1 MPWLKQFFG
10 TPHKTWPH
18 CSVEGCCLWKAVS
31 PHDPKF
37 LRSALTIKCGCLSQ
51 NLATH
56 LLGCWFFV
64 IPKFIFQNPNFSFF
78 HRGIWSACTS
88 KADYAWWNI
97 HEMVFK
103 WQPAWFFRC
112 CQKKQ
117 EQEARCFA
125 PVTVVL
131 PQMLQ
136 TAVTCVAI
144 NDASVIIRQ
153 IQKHRRHAV
162 HCKSQVDYVHIVGI
176 NSSLDKLKFRVTVL
190 SATSRNL

>member
-112 CQKKQ
+112 CPKKTRARGEMFRTSHGSSPTNVANGGHVCCHQWCKRHHPSNPKAPKTCCPLQ
-117 EQEARCFA
+117 EPGGLCAYSRDKF
-125 PVTVVL
+125 L
-131 PQMLQ
+131 
-136 TAVTCVAI
+136 
-144 NDASVIIRQ
+144 IRQ
-153 IQKHRRHAV
+153 TQIQSY
-162 HCKSQVDYVHIVGI
+162 CSFCHI
-176 NSSLDKLKFRVTVL
+176 
-190 SATSRNL
+190 